1 LSDEIKKLAGKISV
15 ATDAG
20 RGIGKGIAL
29 GLAMHPS

>member
-1 LSDEIKKLAGKISV
+1 MKNLAGKISV

-29 GLAMHPS
+29 ELATHPS